1 MYGVNERQMVERL
14 YVEQYYFIGNSGTHK
29 LKPLFHDL
37 HGGRMKSHTFE
48 VIPLADCSR
57 ASGGTDFLAIVTRRR
72 EVF

>member
-1 MYGVNERQMVERL
+1 MTASLLPNAPVIAHPDLFDEA
-14 YVEQYYFIGNSGTHK
+14 GT
-29 LKPLFHDL
+29 LQPMPAAFWAE
-37 HGGRMKSHTFE
+37 MPSHTFE